1 MEGAPMKTHG
11 FTDAELE
18 QFRRFQRLSFAI
30 QQSAIDKLHDGITER
45 EVAKALMKAYRS
57 EGVTAWFHLP
67 VVLFGDRT
75 ALPDPWTV
83 LSFWPTDRALQPGDA
98 VILDASPIFGD
109 YLVDTS
115 QSLHHGPNAEHDTIA
130 AADLAFRTTILD
142 AVRSG
147 ATFRE
152 IAVRVDAQ
160 LTDAG
165 YANRHQ
171 LHPGE
176 VLGHR
181 VAKLERAVEPDNDGF
196 DQTLISWFV
205 TNVAAASPPQTPSP
219 TWGAY
224 DGSDHPPADG
234 LWAVEPHIAR
244 NGIGVKWEEL
254 LVVAGDTVNWLD
266 DTPPHVTN
274 AQ

>member
-1 MEGAPMKTHG
+1 MKTHG

-18 QFRRFQRLSFAI
+18 RFRHFQRLSFAL
-30 QQSAIDKLHDGITER
+30 QQSVIDQLHDGITER
-45 EVAKALMKAYRS
+45 EVAKAMMKAYRA

-67 VVLFGDRT
+67 VVLFADRT

-83 LSFWPTDRALQPGDA
+83 LSFWPTERALQPGDA

-115 QSLHHGPNAEHDTIA
+115 QSVHHGPDANHDAIA
-130 AADLAFRTTILD
+130 ADDLTFRTTILD

-147 ATFRE
+147 ATFKE

-160 LTDAG
+160 LTNAG
-165 YANRHQ
+165 YTNRHQ

-181 VAKLERAVEPDNDGF
+181 AAKLERAVEPDKDGF
-196 DQTLISWFV
+196 DQALIRWFV
-205 TNVAAASPPQTPSP
+205 ENVAAASAPGTPSP

-224 DGSDHPPADG
+224 DGSNHPPADR

-244 NGIGVKWEEL
+244 GGIGVKWEEL
-254 LVVAGDTVNWLD
+254 LVVAGSDAYWLN

-274 AQ
+274 AR